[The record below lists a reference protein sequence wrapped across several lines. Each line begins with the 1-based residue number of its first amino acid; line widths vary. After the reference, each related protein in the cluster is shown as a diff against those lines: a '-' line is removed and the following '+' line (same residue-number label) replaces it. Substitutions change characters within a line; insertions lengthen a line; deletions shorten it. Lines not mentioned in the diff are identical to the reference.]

1 MFNMNFLEYENL
13 YNKTLEKLTQIILE
27 ETEADPEDIILDLEL
42 LQSEC
47 YYSYGFSNISYS
59 RPANIGE
66 FFAKGGK
73 VHYSLNLFTGE
84 SAYGFIEWFYRQ
96 TRRRI

>member
-42 LQSEC
+42 SKLTRFNSQITNLKDLT
-47 YYSYGFSNISYS
+47 Y
-59 RPANIGE
+59 
-66 FFAKGGK
+66 K
-73 VHYSLNLFTGE
+73 VTF
-84 SAYGFIEWFYRQ
+84 
-96 TRRRI
+96 